1 MRIFS
6 EANYDFLALR
16 RRTYVLSAIVVAA
29 GVAAMLFN
37 QFTAG
42 SPVIYGVDFTGGTLV
57 QVEFDEP
64 TTAGSLRSAL
74 GELGGDASISQY
86 GSEREYIIRLASF
99 QEDGENVSERIDGL
113 LAAAF
118 GEGAGSVVRVEGV
131 GPKVGSELQVR
142 ALLAILLSFIVTLI
156 YLAFRFETRF
166 GVAAVVAT
174 VHDILVTLG
183 FMALLR
189 MEVSLSTVAAVLTI
203 IGYSLNDTI
212 IVFDRIRENLE
223 RGGRRGDYRALV
235 NRSINETLP
244 RTVMTSGTTL
254 GALLSLAL
262 LGGEIIRP
270 FALILILGVVVGT
283 YSSIFVAS
291 PALLEIEERWKRKQ
305 APARGAGAARS
316 ATGSS
321 AGPAT
326 AARSR
331 AT

>member
-1 MRIFS
+1 MRIFKD
-6 EANYDFLALR
+6 AHFDFLGAR
-16 RRTYVLSAIVVAA
+16 RRAYLLSGVLLLVGIVSMAFHN
-29 GVAAMLFN
+29 GFR
-37 QFTAG
+37 
-42 SPVIYGVDFTGGTLV
+42 YGVDFTGGTLV
-57 QVEFDEP
+57 QVEFEQP
-64 TTAGSLRSAL
+64 VQAARLRSAL
-74 GELGGDASISQY
+74 GDLGGDAAISQY
-86 GSEREYIIRLASF
+86 GSDREYIVRLASF
-99 QEDGENVSERIDGL
+99 QEEGENVSERVGGL
-113 LAAAF
+113 LDAAF
-118 GEGAGSVVRVEGV
+118 GAGAGRVVRVEAV
-131 GPKVGSELQVR
+131 GPKVGGELQVR

-156 YLAFRFETRF
+156 YLAFRFEARF
-166 GVAAVVAT
+166 GIAAIIAT
-174 VHDILVTLG
+174 LHDILVTLG
-183 FMALLR
+183 FMAVLR
-189 MEVSLSTVAAVLTI
+189 MEVSLATVAAVLTI

-254 GALLSLAL
+254 AALLSLAL

-305 APARGAGAARS
+305 GATRSATAARGS
-316 ATGSS
+316 TGSS
-321 AGPAT
+321 ARPAT